1 MHNFFFRQSSLIN
14 NALPSFIAL
23 FFETSR
29 DVLLVPYHRK
39 RKKNLELRWN
49 NGERKIGRGTGK
61 NYSVF
66 GKHVARASID
76 ARKHGKKYRPI
87 ELKVGKMERR
97 GRNWR
102 GEKGRGW
109 NDLFR
114 KRATRLDSMKNLHTA
129 RPIFFTFR
137 SRSSGARNGES
148 SSPDARLE
156 PLPSSVFKSPS
167 LFVNL
172 LFRRRGIT
180 R

>member
-1 MHNFFFRQSSLIN
+1 M
-14 NALPSFIAL
+14 
-23 FFETSR
+23 TYYWSR
-29 DVLLVPYHRK
+29 IVENE
-39 RKKNLELRWN
+39 KKNLELRWN

-137 SRSSGARNGES
+137 SSGARNGES

-156 PLPSSVFKSPS
+156 PTLPLPSSKVHPS
-167 LFVNL
+167 L
-172 LFRRRGIT
+172 
-180 R
+180 

>member
-1 MHNFFFRQSSLIN
+1 M
-14 NALPSFIAL
+14 
-23 FFETSR
+23 TYYWSR
-29 DVLLVPYHRK
+29 IVENE
-39 RKKNLELRWN
+39 KKKLELRWN

-137 SRSSGARNGES
+137 SSGARNGES

-156 PLPSSVFKSPS
+156 PTLPLPSSKVHPS
-167 LFVNL
+167 L
-172 LFRRRGIT
+172 
-180 R
+180 